1 MAQSEQHEGAVRAL
15 FAAWAAAESDE
26 IALAGLAALLADASG
41 DAVATRLRHLWSPPP
56 PAASVAPPAPPTAP
70 SRPRDPALERA
81 LATASACV
89 GRLDAIDSGSATA
102 LATAWLVRPDL
113 AVTTRKPLLS
123 CLAPLTRGERTLQLD
138 LGSGPVAVREVLYL
152 APDCDLALLRVAPQA
167 SFIALAS
174 GVAHGHELAAIDR
187 SEPPGAEPGDL
198 RLVPGRVQEVS
209 SALLRH
215 DCPGRPGG
223 VLLDLA
229 SGQAIGLTVGGHES
243 VPGWLVRERIERLS
257 R

>member
-1 MAQSEQHEGAVRAL
+1 MAQSDQHEGAVRAL

-41 DAVATRLRHLWSPPP
+41 DAVATRLRHLWSPPAA
-56 PAASVAPPAPPTAP
+56 AASVPVPAP

-89 GRLDAIDSGSATA
+89 GRLDAIDSGSATF

-123 CLAPLTRGERTLQLD
+123 CLAPLTRGERALQLD
-138 LGSGPVAVREVLYL
+138 LGGGPAAVREVLYL

-187 SEPPGAEPGDL
+187 GEPPGAQPGDL

-215 DCPGRPGG
+215 DCAGRPGG

-229 SGQAIGLTVGGHES
+229 SGQAIGLTLGGHES

>member
-1 MAQSEQHEGAVRAL
+1 MARSEQHEGAVRAL

-26 IALAGLAALLADASG
+26 SALAGLAALLADASG
-41 DAVATRLRHLWSPPP
+41 DAVATRLRQLWSPPL
-56 PAASVAPPAPPTAP
+56 AASVAPPAPRAAP

-89 GRLDAIDSGSATA
+89 GRLDAIDSGSATT

-123 CLAPLTRGERTLQLD
+123 CLAPLTRGERILQLD
-138 LGSGPVAVREVLYL
+138 LGGGPVAVREVLYL
-152 APDCDLALLRVAPQA
+152 APDCDLALLRVVPQA

-187 SEPPGAEPGDL
+187 GEPPGAEPGDL
-198 RLVPGRVQEVS
+198 RLEPGRVLEVS
-209 SALLRH
+209 AALLRH
-215 DCPGRPGG
+215 DCVGRPGG
-223 VLLDLA
+223 VLFDLA
-229 SGQAIGLTVGGHES
+229 SGQAIGLTLGGHES

>member
-15 FAAWAAAESDE
+15 FAAWASAESDE
-26 IALAGLAALLADASG
+26 IALAGLAALLADTSG

-56 PAASVAPPAPPTAP
+56 LAMVAAPAPRAAP

-81 LATASACV
+81 LATASACL

-113 AVTTRKPLLS
+113 AVTTRRPLLS

-138 LGSGPVAVREVLYL
+138 LNGGPIAVREVLYL

-187 SEPPGAEPGDL
+187 GEPPGAEPGDL

-209 SALLRH
+209 AALLRH
-215 DCPGRPGG
+215 DCVGRPGG

-229 SGQAIGLTVGGHES
+229 SGQAIGLTLGGHES